1 MRLSFYGKQIYKIA
15 WYGQKS
21 GSKLAHMQNIFL
33 LKYKTNVGTT
43 HYSKVL
49 VNASLN

>member
-21 GSKLAHMQNIFL
+21 GSKVAHMQNIFFI
-33 LKYKTNVGTT
+33 KIQN
-43 HYSKVL
+43 
-49 VNASLN
+49 